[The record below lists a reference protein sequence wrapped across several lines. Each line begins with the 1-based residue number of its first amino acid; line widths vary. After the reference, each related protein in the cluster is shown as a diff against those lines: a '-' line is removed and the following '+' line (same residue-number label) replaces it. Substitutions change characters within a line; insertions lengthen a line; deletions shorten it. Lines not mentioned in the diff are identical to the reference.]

1 MEFKTPEKQKKFDLL
16 KILWSLWLLCV
27 ALFNIIAVY
36 SYFAGSGAL
45 TGIVSQA
52 GLQTGMLTVGLAG
65 VITFGILI
73 VAALYRVFLR
83 YGFIRRKNSGPGE
96 TIGSYIG
103 FTAILAIF
111 PIYLFFRL
119 MNFPRIAHH
128 VQNRS
133 LRTVPMSKVA
143 GRLAGL
149 VMVVGII
156 LPVWIAGYYATGY
169 VIADTLGFI
178 QEPQA
183 ISGTGSMYPTFP
195 KGEGKDQIALS
206 KQVVGTPGMFRYP
219 NGLLIIGKRFFG
231 YQIGRGDIVVVE
243 NDQIRE
249 RIAKIYGEPGGWVK
263 RIIGLPGD
271 TIELRDG
278 IVYLNEDP
286 QREVYTATPRS
297 TFGQSFLGE
306 CKKVTVPDDAV
317 FLMGDNRK
325 GSGDSRDM
333 GFVGIRD
340 INHVIPLKSQI
351 GVLDHG
357 WRDTTKDLDEAS
369 RIQIVKDEY
378 LRLLNDKRREA
389 GVKAVTYQPKLE
401 VSAQKRGA
409 VILKYDDFSFEATR
423 SGYTMVSAMR
433 DAGYSNIVWGEA
445 PALGYYEAE
454 ELIEN
459 QFQFPESKEFLLDRT
474 FQEIGIA
481 EVQGSINGC
490 PTQVIVQHF
499 AGYTPPN
506 YTADVV
512 ESWKLSLTRLQE
524 IQPGWNKLKDVFS
537 IYDAHKE
544 EVNRMNEIIAI
555 RINNI
560 AGIVAKMEANQWLT
574 PEQNRYIEMDAQ
586 LYAEQDALATKLNS
600 Y

>member
-1 MEFKTPEKQKKFDLL
+1 MTDTTRQ
-16 KILWSLWLLCV
+16 
-27 ALFNIIAVY
+27 
-36 SYFAGSGAL
+36 
-45 TGIVSQA
+45 TGILVSVA
-52 GLQTGMLTVGLAG
+52 MG
-65 VITFGILI
+65 VSIFGVM
-73 VAALYRVFLR
+73 VAVALYRVFLR
-83 YGFIRRKNSGPGE
+83 YGIIRIKSSGIGGVV
-96 TIGSYIG
+96 GSY
-103 FTAILAIF
+103 FLFSAILAIF
-111 PIYLFFRL
+111 PVYLAFRL
-119 MNFPRIAHH
+119 VNLPRLFHLVRTRSLHVLQASTVIKRIA
-128 VQNRS
+128 
-133 LRTVPMSKVA
+133 
-143 GRLAGL
+143 GLAG
-149 VMVVGII
+149 VVAVIM
-156 LPVWIAGYYATGY
+156 PVWIAGYYVSGYAIADALGY
-169 VIADTLGFI
+169 VK
-178 QEPQA
+178 EPQA

-195 KGEGKDQIALS
+195 KGEGKDAIALS

-219 NGLLIIGKRFFG
+219 NGLLIGGKRYFNHE
-231 YQIGRGDIVVVE
+231 IGRGDIVVVE
-243 NDQIRE
+243 NEQIRE
-249 RIAKIYGEPGGWVK
+249 RIEKIYGEPGGWVK

-278 IVYLNEDP
+278 IVYLNESP
-286 QREVYTATPRS
+286 LMEKYTAKPRS

-306 CKKVTVPDDAV
+306 CKKITVPNDSV

-325 GSGDSRDM
+325 GSGDSRDL
-333 GFVGIRD
+333 GFVGVNA

-389 GVKAVTYQPKLE
+389 GVKPVTYQTKLE

-423 SGYTMVSAMR
+423 SGYTMATAMQE
-433 DAGYSNIVWGEA
+433 AGYSNIVWGEA

-454 ELIEN
+454 ELLEN
-459 QFQFPESKEFLLDRT
+459 QFQFPESKAFLLDKT

-481 EVQGSINGC
+481 EVQGSMNGC
-490 PTQVIVQHF
+490 PSQVIVQHF
-499 AGYTPPN
+499 AGYVPPV
-506 YTADVV
+506 YTKEVID
-512 ESWKLSLTRLQE
+512 SWKLSLTRLQE
-524 IQPGWNKLKDVFS
+524 IQPGWNKLRDVFS
-537 IYDAHKE
+537 VYDAHKE

-574 PEQNRYIEMDAQ
+574 PEQNRYIDLDTR
-586 LYAEQDALATKLNS
+586 LYEEQDALATKLNS

>member
-1 MEFKTPEKQKKFDLL
+1 MPDKPKTFDLL

-27 ALFNIIAVY
+27 AFFCVLVVY
-36 SYFAGSGAL
+36 DYFAGSGVLA
-45 TGIVSQA
+45 GFVSEA
-52 GLQTGMLTVGLAG
+52 GLQSGMLVAVTTG
-65 VITFGILI
+65 VFIFGML
-73 VAALYRVFLR
+73 VAVALYRVFVQ
-83 YGFIRRKNSGPGE
+83 YGVIRKKNSGWRGA
-96 TIGSYIG
+96 IWSYMVFG
-103 FTAILAIF
+103 AILAIL
-111 PIYLFFRL
+111 PLYLFFRL
-119 MNFPRIAHH
+119 INFPRLFNLIRT
-128 VQNRS
+128 RS
-133 LRTVPMSKVA
+133 LHTLQASSVVKRIA
-143 GRLAGL
+143 GLAG
-149 VMVVGII
+149 VVVII
-156 LPVWIAGYYATGY
+156 FPVWIAAYYVSGYA
-169 VIADTLGFI
+169 IADTLGYI

-195 KGEGKDQIALS
+195 KGEGKDPIALS

-219 NGLLIIGKRFFG
+219 NGLLIMGKRFFG

-243 NDQIRE
+243 NEQIRE

-278 IVYLNEDP
+278 IVYLNKQP
-286 QREVYTATPRS
+286 LRETYTAKPRS

-306 CKKVTVPDDAV
+306 CKETTVPDDSV

-333 GFVGIRD
+333 GFVGIAAID
-340 INHVIPLKSQI
+340 HVIPLKSQI

-357 WRDTTKDLDEAS
+357 WRHTANDLDEAS
-369 RIQIVKDEY
+369 RIQLVRDEY
-378 LRLLNDKRREA
+378 LKLLNDKRREA
-389 GVKAVTYQPKLE
+389 GVKPVTYQPKLE
-401 VSAQKRGA
+401 ASAEKRGA

-423 SGYTMVSAMR
+423 SGYTMVAAMR
-433 DAGYSNIVWGEA
+433 DVGYTNVVWGEA

-459 QFQFPESKEFLLDRT
+459 QFQFPESKEFLLDKT

-481 EVQGSINGC
+481 EVQGSVNGC
-490 PTQVIVQHF
+490 PAQVIVQHF

-506 YTADVV
+506 YTKDVID
-512 ESWKLSLTRLQE
+512 SWKLSLTRLRE

-537 IYDAHKE
+537 LYDAHKD

-555 RINNI
+555 RINSI
-560 AGIVAKMEANQWLT
+560 AGIVARMESNQWLT
-574 PEQNRYIEMDAQ
+574 PEQNRYIEQDAQ